1 MALLKSHRLAQLG
14 FTALLLALIA
24 VLETKAAL
32 SAFSIA
38 GWLHA
43 ALSGVCAL
51 LAFFS
56 FGFAGRLKDDERRHI
71 ALRARAVR
79 VVALCFLIVPVGYL
93 GSSFKADRLASQW
106 EAYSTSPAYAADV
119 ALSQDMMADR
129 IDRQQATRRLIE
141 PTTPDLTLADGEWW
155 MAAFFQ
161 FLLIFASDALRVP
174 APITEAE
181 RQAMMFKRRGEKAA
195 ATRRRKK
202 AAKETRKGFGVLT
215 GGKT

>member
-1 MALLKSHRLAQLG
+1 MALLKLHRLAQLG

-24 VLETKAAL
+24 VLETKAAV

-38 GWLHA
+38 GYLHA
-43 ALSGVCAL
+43 SLSAVCAL
-51 LAFFS
+51 LAFFA
-56 FGFAGRLKDDERRHI
+56 FGFAGRLKDDERPHI
-71 ALRARAVR
+71 AIRTRAAR
-79 VVALCFLIVPVGYL
+79 VVALCFLLVPIGYL
-93 GSSFKADRLASQW
+93 GSSFKADRQASQW
-106 EAYSTSPAYAADV
+106 EAYSTSPAYTADV

-129 IDRQQATRRLIE
+129 YDRQAATSRLVE

-181 RQAMMFKRRGEKAA
+181 RQSVMFKRRGQKAA
-195 ATRRRKK
+195 
-202 AAKETRKGFGVLT
+202 ETRKRRKLAKERRSLMRAV
-215 GGKT
+215 K